1 MKKYAGISEKQ
12 ISNIIKGMPIN
23 TELQKAFTNKA
34 PLIPIIA
41 ERVMERVQIDLIDKS
56 SDACHHDGKVYRY
69 ILSVV
74 DVMSRY
80 CWARPIQQKSSAL
93 VAAALKD
100 IFDTYGDPSIVQND
114 KGKEFE
120 GEVAKF
126 LKLRSIKHVKSSPY
140 HPQSQGKVER
150 SHRTLKSILGFDII
164 KTKSLNWV
172 NGLEDNIILVN
183 QRRKRVLGNHSP
195 FEIFYGRFKT
205 ISTSKQFTPD
215 ELHQKARE
223 STSQYNERMIKRQE
237 KTLKTPEYNNFDRV
251 LVRIPSKKSR
261 VTSKQVCRKGVIIDC
276 NTAIYKYKVLYKD
289 SNGKNKQ
296 AWFSV
301 KDITAFTKKQQKHSE
316 MTASLMSPL
325 THDSR
330 IHNLQSENGLGI
342 VYDPVGDGNCLF
354 RAIAFQL
361 NNNHSTHETLR
372 ADVVNYLLRHPYL
385 AQQQGNIWH
394 QHLVDITAPEYLVSM
409 SRDGTYGD
417 HIVVQA
423 LAELLNTQILIL
435 STNTAAN
442 VLIRPDGSNTFEP
455 NQPFLVLGHLPENH
469 GEHYVALEQDLGSVL
484 PIVFRSPQI
493 QTESCVTVS
502 PLQCAEPSVPAA
514 PALNSSEQNVAAA
527 DSSADVRCNMEL
539 FGLPVEILTKIFT
552 MIVGN
557 SLEVYSMLVGMV
569 ELRAFMVSYVK
580 RPIPTLL
587 SLPNVILQML
597 LKSCVNQDLLT
608 YCMVK
613 SMPEFSNHLAVPK
626 PKETVYLNADVENTL
641 NPLKLKAVS
650 VSVRAII
657 RASGSGSGLMA
668 EVKRVLGGN
677 TKWINAWLELV
688 AGRHGWYT
696 IKNIFWKKM

>member
-1 MKKYAGISEKQ
+1 MAKKTYFKQKGAGTREIHNKMKKYAGISEKQ

-276 NTAIYKYKVLYKD
+276 NTFIYKYKVLYKD
-289 SNGKNKQ
+289 SNG
-296 AWFSV
+296 
-301 KDITAFTKKQQKHSE
+301 
-316 MTASLMSPL
+316 
-325 THDSR
+325 
-330 IHNLQSENGLGI
+330 
-342 VYDPVGDGNCLF
+342 
-354 RAIAFQL
+354 
-361 NNNHSTHETLR
+361 
-372 ADVVNYLLRHPYL
+372 
-385 AQQQGNIWH
+385 
-394 QHLVDITAPEYLVSM
+394 
-409 SRDGTYGD
+409 
-417 HIVVQA
+417 
-423 LAELLNTQILIL
+423 
-435 STNTAAN
+435 
-442 VLIRPDGSNTFEP
+442 
-455 NQPFLVLGHLPENH
+455 
-469 GEHYVALEQDLGSVL
+469 
-484 PIVFRSPQI
+484 
-493 QTESCVTVS
+493 
-502 PLQCAEPSVPAA
+502 
-514 PALNSSEQNVAAA
+514 
-527 DSSADVRCNMEL
+527 
-539 FGLPVEILTKIFT
+539 
-552 MIVGN
+552 
-557 SLEVYSMLVGMV
+557 
-569 ELRAFMVSYVK
+569 
-580 RPIPTLL
+580 
-587 SLPNVILQML
+587 
-597 LKSCVNQDLLT
+597 
-608 YCMVK
+608 
-613 SMPEFSNHLAVPK
+613 
-626 PKETVYLNADVENTL
+626 
-641 NPLKLKAVS
+641 
-650 VSVRAII
+650 
-657 RASGSGSGLMA
+657 
-668 EVKRVLGGN
+668 
-677 TKWINAWLELV
+677 
-688 AGRHGWYT
+688 
-696 IKNIFWKKM
+696 